1 MLLSQCRRSDTKLF
15 EAYNRLPPLY
25 ASLDIRPIIDSHA
38 QRFPS
43 KSLTRHNLTLAHEL
57 GVKLNA
63 KFNRLWARK
72 ESFLLK
78 VSAKQTA
85 RCAQQSMLLWKGL
98 ELPGCLATAQ
108 HGVIIG
114 VVYKIAS
121 LGEKVIQF
129 ENLEHKFGYDEVRHM
144 MRLSFARTYHSC

>member
-1 MLLSQCRRSDTKLF
+1 MLLSQCRRSDTKLL
-15 EAYNRLPPLY
+15 EANNRSPPLY
-25 ASLDIRPIIDSHA
+25 TSLDIRSIIDSYV

-85 RCAQQSMLLWKGL
+85 RCAQQSMLLWNGARAFR
-98 ELPGCLATAQ
+98 LPPDGAARGEERC
-108 HGVIIG
+108 GV
-114 VVYKIAS
+114 
-121 LGEKVIQF
+121 Q
-129 ENLEHKFGYDEVRHM
+129 DR
-144 MRLSFARTYHSC
+144 ARG